1 MNQRVL
7 IQKQYSQQYI
17 IQYIYTVQA
26 RKTSGFKA
34 KIEREEVDRR
44 EARKDIVT
52 RGKTGN
58 GAKTAINIFF

>member
-1 MNQRVL
+1 M
-7 IQKQYSQQYI
+7 
-17 IQYIYTVQA
+17 QA

-52 RGKTGN
+52 RGKTGS
-58 GAKTAINIFF
+58 GAKMAINIFF